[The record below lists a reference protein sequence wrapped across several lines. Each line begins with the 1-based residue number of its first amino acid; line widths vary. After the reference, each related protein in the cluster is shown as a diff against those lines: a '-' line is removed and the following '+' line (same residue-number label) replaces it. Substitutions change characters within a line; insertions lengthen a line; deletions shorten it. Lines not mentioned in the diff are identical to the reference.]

1 VFLGVAI
8 GMYIAFHQDNINE
21 HDEKLYEKIAIFIK
35 IDDIA
40 HQEIEEDADENPFTT
55 QELKDEFYNID
66 NEYHSTKDLEKKYA
80 AEKKMVNLLEEA
92 EENRPTVTGDKES
105 DFEKDEEY
113 RELIEQYEE
122 IK

>member
-1 VFLGVAI
+1 VGI
-8 GMYIAFHQDNINE
+8 GIWTVCHQDLLDK
-21 HDEKLYEKIAIFIK
+21 HDQDLYKKIEIFIK

-40 HQEIEEDADENPFTT
+40 HQEIEEDPDENPFTT
-55 QELKDEFYNID
+55 QELKDEFYKID

-105 DFEKDEEY
+105 DLEKDEEY